1 MGEASAR
8 ELELELKLRVGATFA
23 VPDVGGI
30 AGAATATPA
39 VRQQLTADYFDADDL
54 RLARDGITLRRRAG
68 GTDDGWHLK
77 LPLGND
83 AKDGTLARHELQLPL
98 LATDTVPAR
107 FRELL
112 TARLRG
118 TDCRCVATLETDRSV
133 QRLLA
138 SDGAELAELTDD
150 RVTVRDRGGVVV
162 QFRELEVED
171 RGGGRPLLAALRA
184 ALIAAGAVPGKPTAK
199 LVYALGP
206 AAQAPPDVPPPEPVR
221 RRDPAAR
228 LVLATL
234 RRHVRALLAYD
245 VAVRR
250 HQPDSI
256 HQLRVTCR
264 RLRSDLR
271 TFRPL
276 LDRGQA
282 DLLRAELQW
291 FSAVLG
297 GARDAEVL
305 AERLVGLVATLPE
318 DAARSATERF
328 VRSEMTGR
336 MAAAETAVAEALTG
350 DRYLALVQA
359 LVEAAANPHTTDAAV
374 VPCRVALPPLV
385 SAAWRRL
392 DRAAA
397 LALPPGAANADLHL
411 ARIEAKRARYATEAV
426 VAVYG
431 KPARRLAGYAEKVQ
445 TRLGEQ
451 HDAIVAAEV
460 IRDLAAAPRVGRAA
474 FGLGVLYQQELTA
487 ASSDRAAFRSL
498 WPQDG
503 WRKQRSWLNG

>member
-1 MGEASAR
+1 MGDASDR
-8 ELELELKLRVGATFA
+8 ELELKLRVGAEFA
-23 VPDVGGI
+23 LPDVGGI
-30 AGAATATPA
+30 AAVATATPA
-39 VRQQLTADYFDADDL
+39 VRHQLTADYFDTDDL

-77 LPLGND
+77 LPLGSD
-83 AKDGTLARHELQLPL
+83 PPDGTLARHELQLPL
-98 LATDTVPAR
+98 LATDTVPPR

-118 TDCRCVATLETDRSV
+118 TDLRCVATLETDRSV

-138 SDGAELAELTDD
+138 ANGAELAELTDD
-150 RVTVRDRGGVVV
+150 RVIVRGRGGVVV
-162 QFRELEVED
+162 EFRELEVED

-184 ALIAAGAVPGKPTAK
+184 AFVAAGAVPGKPTAK
-199 LVYALGP
+199 LVFALGP
-206 AAQAPPDVPPPEPVR
+206 AAQAPPDVPPPRPVR
-221 RRDPAAR
+221 RRDPAAG

-234 RRHVRALLAYD
+234 RRHVRALLEHD

-256 HQLRVTCR
+256 HQLRVSCR

-282 DLLRAELQW
+282 DALRAELQW
-291 FSAVLG
+291 LSVVLG

-305 AERLVGLVATLPE
+305 AERLAGLLANLPE

-328 VRSEMTGR
+328 VRGEMTGR
-336 MAAAETAVAEALTG
+336 MAAAETAVAEALAG

-359 LVEAAANPHTTDAAV
+359 LVEAAAAPLTTEAAV
-374 VPCRVALPPLV
+374 APCRAALPPLV
-385 SAAWRRL
+385 RAAWRRL

-397 LALPPGAANADLHL
+397 LALSPQALNADLHL

-426 VAVYG
+426 VPVYG
-431 KPARRLAGYAEKVQ
+431 KRARRLARRAEKVQ

-451 HDAIVAAEV
+451 HDAVVAAEV
-460 IRDLAAAPRVGRAA
+460 IRDLATASRVGRAA
-474 FGLGVLYQQELTA
+474 FGLGVLYQRELTA

-498 WPQDG
+498 WPPDG
-503 WRKQRSWLNG
+503 WRKQRSWLND